1 MYIANCPFN
10 KIKILC
16 PVMIGLEKSFRMM
29 YSNLCLNSCETVPL
43 MPSLTLHLDILNP
56 GDGAGEDEETAHL
69 SGLLLQRRV

>member
-1 MYIANCPFN
+1 
-10 KIKILC
+10 
-16 PVMIGLEKSFRMM
+16 
-29 YSNLCLNSCETVPL
+29 